1 MKKNSLYYIAAG
13 SILFAVGAYGV
24 FSLDVFWTSVLL
36 FLGASIICIPA
47 SIPISLCRDTLAAN
61 SAVIHEQIY
70 HEPVFLARLFL
81 SMSWIARNCGILA
94 LDEFM
99 TDKEYRNTLYHMGK
113 KMIIDGM
120 DSEFVRETL
129 ENVITLA
136 KEHSDV
142 KVCYLRQ
149 IGREFFF
156 VGVSAGVSGICI
168 CGLRRL
174 FTTEIAASPF
184 CMILILMAICFMLGT
199 LFFLLIPGKIQ
210 SNSYQSEDNQ
220 RQMIQGLLSLQKGD
234 SYTAI
239 LHKQYTFL
247 SVEEKDM
254 LYEEPMFAEVKEL
267 NRGGNYDGT
276 VADIRTTIKDLGLC

>member
-1 MKKNSLYYIAAG
+1 MKKNSLYYIAVG
-13 SILFAVGAYGV
+13 SILFAVDTYGL
-24 FSLDVFWTSVLL
+24 FSLNDFLAPVLL

-47 SIPISLCRDTLAAN
+47 SIQVSLCKETLAAN
-61 SAVIHEQIY
+61 SAVIHEQIP
-70 HEPVFLARLFL
+70 HEPVFLASLFL
-81 SMSWIARNCGILA
+81 SMSWIARNCGILV

-113 KMIIDGM
+113 KMFIDGM
-120 DSEFVRETL
+120 DSEFVKDTL

-136 KEHSDV
+136 REHSNV

-168 CGLRRL
+168 CGLRWL
-174 FTTEIAASPF
+174 FTAEIASSPL
-184 CMILILMAICFMLGT
+184 CMILTLMAICFMLGT

-210 SNSYQSEDNQ
+210 SNSYQSEENQ
-220 RQMIQGLLSLQKGD
+220 RQMLQGLLSLQKGD
-234 SYTAI
+234 SYTAF
-239 LHKQYTFL
+239 LYKQYTFL

-254 LYEEPMFAEVKEL
+254 LYEKPLLAEVKEL
-267 NRGGNYDGT
+267 NRDGNYDGA
-276 VADIRTTIKDLGLC
+276 VADILTTIKDLGLC